1 MQGCQHRTNSD
12 TAGQVSQTVSFRRQL
27 KAAVEAAHSSI
38 HACISLFVFSYI
50 SAAQM
55 EAYMHSRTDRMA
67 HQQASQEND
76 ANDAFAHQKSAKGQM
91 MIGR

>member
-12 TAGQVSQTVSFRRQL
+12 TAGQVSQNGSFRRQL
-27 KAAVEAAHSSI
+27 KAAVEAAHSSR

-55 EAYMHSRTDRMA
+55 EAYMHSRTDKMA
-67 HQQASQEND
+67 HQEND